1 MAEPAHAPAGG
12 GSLYASCGAFAVIRL
27 CMYFTGYFTLCGTVR
42 LGNRELLCM
51 GLSFVLPRS
60 LWGFAIA
67 IFPLAK
73 NTGLAHGFSA
83 EGVRSRGRL
92 ILGGAAELAKQ
103 EARVIRVFC
112 GLPTVL
118 KGAL

>member
-1 MAEPAHAPAGG
+1 
-12 GSLYASCGAFAVIRL
+12 
-27 CMYFTGYFTLCGTVR
+27 MYFTGYFTLCGTVR

-73 NTGLAHGFSA
+73 NTGLATALPRRVSGP
-83 EGVRSRGRL
+83 
-92 ILGGAAELAKQ
+92 GA
-103 EARVIRVFC
+103 V
-112 GLPTVL
+112 
-118 KGAL
+118 